1 MKLTKVEKKVSL
13 NIKIST
19 DMDFRLK
26 RARKAARGQG
36 MMFNVSQEVES
47 FLEKELKKVEK
58 DLGLHE
64 DYKTDMMQVDIMDAM
79 QDGEIEGH
87 LFDAPE
93 KVEKSKP
100 ARRSTKTTK

>member
-26 RARKAARGQG
+26 RARKAARDKG

-64 DYKTDMMQVDIMDAM
+64 DFKTEMLQMDLM
-79 QDGEIEGH
+79 DQTH
-87 LFDAPE
+87 LENEPKE
-93 KVEKSKP
+93 PVKKTST
-100 ARRSTKTTK
+100 RRAKADK